1 MYAIGLLVV
10 LPMLVFSL
18 LIGRSLLNQQHTA
31 LNVELQQQ
39 ADFGARELA
48 REVRVIFATLDSLA
62 TSDAALRGDY
72 ALHAHAVRIAAL
84 SPRIGALTALD
95 AAGVRRFSTLAPF
108 TVQLPPTSLGEFDK
122 LVLATGTRQI
132 SPLAVGSISGKKL
145 VSFSVPVK
153 EGDKIVMILRATMWT
168 DAIGEVVHER
178 PIPTTWIAAV
188 VDQNMIQ
195 IARSSDAGR
204 FVGLAATELTQT
216 AIRAG
221 RTTPYAAVSRDGVAV
236 TASVARV
243 EGTQWSVVVAAP
255 STSFDS
261 EVWQAFQSTLWV
273 GPFCAMLSALGAWLL
288 ARALRKHIQF
298 AAYSAAKTPDEA
310 APKRAIVR
318 LDDPPVIAL
327 PQQQPLAALSKNGD

>member
-1 MYAIGLLVV
+1 MLAIGVLVA
-10 LPMLVFSL
+10 LPMLVCSL
-18 LIGRSLLNQQHTA
+18 LIGRSLLNQQQTA

-72 ALHAHAVRIAAL
+72 AALHAHSVRIAAL
-84 SPRIGALTALD
+84 SPRIGAITAVD

-108 TVQLPPTSLGEFDK
+108 TVQLPPTSLVEFDK
-122 LVLATGTRQI
+122 LVLATGKRQI
-132 SPLAVGSISGKKL
+132 SPLAVGSISAKKL

-168 DAIGEVVHER
+168 DAIGEVVHEQ
-178 PIPTTWIAAV
+178 PLPTTWNAAV

-195 IARSSDAGR
+195 IARSRDAGR
-204 FVGLAATELTQT
+204 FVGLPAAEPTQT

-221 RTTPYAAVSRDGVAV
+221 RTTPYAAVSIDSVA
-236 TASVARV
+236 TTESVARV
-243 EGTQWSVVVAAP
+243 AGTQWSVVVAAP
-255 STSFDS
+255 STSLDS
-261 EVWQAFQSTLWV
+261 EVWQAFQSTLWI
-273 GPFCAMLSALGAWLL
+273 GLSCAMLSALGAWFL

-298 AAYSAAKTPDEA
+298 AASDAATTSD
-310 APKRAIVR
+310 APVPKQAIVR
-318 LDDPPVIAL
+318 ADDPR
-327 PQQQPLAALSKNGD
+327 